1 MILSDV
7 VTVSISTNTTPTF
20 GQASTFGQSRNVTL
34 ISNSAKPP
42 SVEFTINVRQPLIT
56 ASHFSGHRNSD
67 KALVGGC
74 DKPAFSFISTDSVFH
89 PNLCNTLRMGTR
101 YCIPILVAIDEEISE
116 KFEVTEG
123 GCSVRACR
131 GSGSGATSHRTRHQS
146 LSHLRSADAIIRMAL
161 AAPRLS

>member
-7 VTVSISTNTTPTF
+7 VTVSISTNTTP
-20 GQASTFGQSRNVTL
+20 TFGQSRNVTL

-89 PNLCNTLRMGTR
+89 PNLCNTLRTKVGVVLEPAAAAAAGR
-101 YCIPILVAIDEEISE
+101 P
-116 KFEVTEG
+116 VTG
-123 GCSVRACR
+123 RVTNR
-131 GSGSGATSHRTRHQS
+131 
-146 LSHLRSADAIIRMAL
+146 
-161 AAPRLS
+161 